1 ILDTRTKSQIPNQLT
16 VLAGDYY
23 SGLYYFLLSEIDDFE
38 LIHVLATA
46 IKEIN
51 EQKMNLYYRE
61 RLSPEEFIYIIKQIE
76 TLLFTHVSDHIGTE
90 PLDRTIAEWFAINKL
105 TIEKNKTTSPL
116 IDVWRTNC
124 DHQQRCSEQAWNDLM
139 DARMTHLKTSITSQN
154 RHHIPSMIKER
165 LYEYKMSDE
174 EEGRTMTE
182 QTKEER
188 VHHVFEKIYTKYD
201 SMNSII
207 SFHRHKAWRKDVMK
221 RMAIEKDTTALDLCC
236 GTGDWS
242 ISLAEAVGTGGQV
255 TGLDFSEN

>member
-1 ILDTRTKSQIPNQLT
+1 MVALHTSNIDIAYFKKRIEQKTNHTYLHKYIEKPTIDEEKLLILISIMDGAILSTEQKERYIITTMLVQLALDTHDKVSVDDILDTRTKSQIPNQLT

-90 PLDRTIAEWFAINKL
+90 PLDGTIAEWFAINKL

-165 LYEYKMSDE
+165 LYEYKMSDV
-174 EEGRTMTE
+174 EEG
-182 QTKEER
+182 
-188 VHHVFEKIYTKYD
+188 
-201 SMNSII
+201 
-207 SFHRHKAWRKDVMK
+207 
-221 RMAIEKDTTALDLCC
+221 
-236 GTGDWS
+236 
-242 ISLAEAVGTGGQV
+242 
-255 TGLDFSEN
+255 